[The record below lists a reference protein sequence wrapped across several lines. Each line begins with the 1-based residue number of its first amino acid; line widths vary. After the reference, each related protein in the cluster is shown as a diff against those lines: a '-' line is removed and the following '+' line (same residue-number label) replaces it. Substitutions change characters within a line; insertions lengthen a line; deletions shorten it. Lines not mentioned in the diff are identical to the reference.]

1 MPPADARFESR
12 DQVLIAKNRV
22 QVGGRSRH
30 CDLAHAPVDATRQM
44 GKQSSQSER
53 GQFPDRADR
62 VFELAEFLLEPAE
75 LSPPVGTLGRARE
88 EDAGDPRLCVGRRTI
103 RDRQNAP
110 CLEVLAFRGILNL
123 ALTVERRAD
132 RIGKGSAW
140 ILDARIA
147 EQVDVVLEAVIQTR
161 ECAIA
166 LRTMRV
172 EFLDAG

>member
-1 MPPADARFESR
+1 
-12 DQVLIAKNRV
+12 
-22 QVGGRSRH
+22 
-30 CDLAHAPVDATRQM
+30 M
-44 GKQSSQSER
+44 GKHSIQPER

-75 LSPPVGTLGRARE
+75 LSPPVGTLGRTRE

-103 RDRQNAP
+103 SDRENAA
-110 CLEVLAFRGILNL
+110 CLEVLAFLGILNL

-132 RIGKGSAW
+132 GIGKGPAW
-140 ILDARIA
+140 VLDAGIA
-147 EQVDVVLEAVIQTR
+147 EQVDIVLEAVIQTR

-166 LRTMRV
+166 LRTMCV